1 MHLKQVKYLFNKYF
15 WWLFFLFCTQIII
28 LYSDYYLNKLIG
40 QLAFVQISRCKLYS
54 VDKFD
59 KNLTLVLLN
68 PYIPCLCKQCRSRSV
83 GLFRSQLIWIYT
95 VCHSVCELRNRSA
108 LAVICWVINHCLEV
122 SCKVDQITSAE
133 LEWFIFLQLTDKL
146 WFITQQIMHK
156 SWSISI
162 LTHRKRRKCN
172 CIL

>member
-1 MHLKQVKYLFNKYF
+1 MSKWTCRSGSSLLVYVRDLRILRKQDTPVF
-15 WWLFFLFCTQIII
+15 WEHNTIVNLSIGTDRPDQMLQNAV
-28 LYSDYYLNKLIG
+28 SDWGLQCLP
-40 QLAFVQISRCKLYS
+40 
-54 VDKFD
+54 
-59 KNLTLVLLN
+59 LVLQYLT
-68 PYIPCLCKQCRSRSV
+68 CQQV
-83 GLFRSQLIWIYT
+83 
-95 VCHSVCELRNRSA
+95 VELRNRAA

-133 LEWFIFLQLTDKL
+133 REWFIFLQLADKV
-146 WFITQQIMHK
+146 WFITQQITHK